1 MTITPRDILEIQ
13 FAIERYKKAFPKKPS
28 PTPEEALAWQASKRL
43 RPAKGS
49 SAGIGRVRSLV
60 FGLRARGE

>member
-13 FAIERYKKAFPKKPS
+13 FAIDRYEKAFPDKPS
-28 PTPEEALAWQASKRL
+28 PTPEEALAWQAGKRL
-43 RPAKGS
+43 RAEKGS

-60 FGLRARGE
+60 FSLRSRGE